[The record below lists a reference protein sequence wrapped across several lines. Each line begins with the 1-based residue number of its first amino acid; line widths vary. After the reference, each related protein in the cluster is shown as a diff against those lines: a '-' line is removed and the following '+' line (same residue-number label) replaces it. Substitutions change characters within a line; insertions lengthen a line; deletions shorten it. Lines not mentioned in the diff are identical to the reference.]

1 MGASTLFFGTVR
13 GIRSALDN
21 IIEIDSQMTTLMRV
35 SNGEIDRA
43 EILKQSADLAARLGN
58 EMKAV
63 NESFTDF
70 ARQGFRGE
78 GLTALTEA
86 ATLFSNIS
94 EMTPEEASSGLTAI
108 IKGFDMLPEHV
119 MVAIDAINEVD
130 NNFAYS
136 SQNIVASITKS
147 VGAAKAF
154 GVDLQELIGYTTAI
168 GEVTRESG
176 NIIGNSLKT
185 IFSRIT
191 TMDSSI
197 EVLES
202 IGVAVHEIRDG
213 VESVRPVADILEDL
227 AAKWGSLSE
236 EQQQNIALQIAGRFQ
251 LSRFLVLMQQF
262 DTAIKATNTALNSQ
276 GSGYRENEQYLKSLE
291 ARINMLKNAWTE
303 LTLTMGDAMLT
314 DTFIG
319 IVTGLT
325 RITDNL
331 GIVIDQI
338 GLLPTVL
345 GLATGAYV
353 SFSSKAKTGVL
364 SLTNAIRSQ
373 DAAQKLASTS
383 AFGLANG
390 IKGVTTASRIAT
402 VAVTGLAAA
411 FRSLLIATGVGA
423 AVAVVGMAV
432 EGLINHLS
440 NANEEAKRIREEN
453 NQITDSYIN
462 NRNSIE
468 QLLETYR
475 ELNEIRSESKLSVE
489 QEEEYFETTKK
500 LSDLLPTL
508 VSHID
513 EKGRVHLLNGDA
525 LEREIELTQQ
535 LAESVTELRRQE
547 ALEDFIQNEDERIK
561 KLKEISKQEEKI
573 EGQQKRLNVLYERRE
588 DFLSR
593 GIDTSELDV
602 AIGRGE
608 ESLRKYRHELIMLQ
622 VESHKMS
629 VNAGEYF
636 KSVLDL
642 TALVEKVEFGDSF
655 KTQMY
660 QIIDAMDLTGASIS
674 DLDKVAVEIIDL
686 LKDDSLTNE
695 GFIEGLK
702 EIYKESPDV
711 LEAIDSVANAF
722 QNNQKEFSDF
732 IYLIDEAENP
742 LGVIRNKAELA
753 AKGLDLLYERTET
766 LEDGTE
772 RLVYV
777 VKRTEEG
784 LDSLAEAIKEPTAE
798 LKELNKIIH
807 DVNEGQSLSADAIAD
822 LILKYPELA
831 TQIEKTTD
839 GYKIN
844 GDALEVLRQIKIKEA
859 NDAIQAEIEK
869 TQSTINHTSDRLR
882 AYELELDAIQSL
894 SDAHREINK
903 LGIAR
908 MYGADAF
915 ENMSIDEFNKTITI
929 DGATVDW
936 SDDPERFE
944 RIAASFR
951 EQQEAYKSLIN
962 LGKLRESQKILQD
975 LLSDRNLG
983 VSGSSKSSSSSS
995 SASRQFIPYEVD
1007 EYANAIANLS
1017 LQVEQSQYR
1026 QASYNQISEEYRKE
1040 LEEQIRLYKEMQD
1053 LTEQEANRLRA
1064 RNAEIERQLQSGKL
1078 TKEQISELTREMDK
1092 NNQTINNLSSTWLR
1106 YGNNIRNALQSIQS
1120 AADEQKRL
1128 NEENERMMRENH
1140 DAWRSNLEK
1149 AADEAISAIK
1159 KHYEQRKKL
1168 ALDAIDKE
1176 LDALEKLHQ
1185 KQMDMLDKELKQY
1198 EEIVNAQ
1205 LKAIDRQADEED
1217 FNRELAKAEEERLEL
1232 QKRINV
1238 LQLDDSLEARAKRQE
1253 LEQELAK
1260 KIEEIELMK
1269 NRRTKDLRKQN
1280 LQDFLEDQRKRTE
1293 EVKNREQEQY
1303 EAQKEAI
1310 QRRKEAEEQ
1319 YWQDLIDNDRYYNQL
1334 REEALNGNIKNLT
1347 AILQKF
1353 AIDVEQA
1360 MTHMGKVID
1369 ENLAKF
1375 NLKDLGKRGLE
1386 NIQDTINDA
1395 IDNLDSAFRNK
1406 TPKHPN
1412 VGSGNQEA
1420 YNKALKKYIDNK
1432 IEWYEISKTN
1442 TSGEHTRRQKEL
1454 NKENE
1459 QLRKEY
1465 HFPDWTIE
1473 DLVDMGLASLDSGG
1487 MTPSWGK
1494 SGKLGVLHENEIIFN
1509 KIDSSKILEAAR
1521 ISENIIRKFSPQ
1533 SLSKLMPNVITNR
1546 SIHNDTR
1553 RLNIQI
1559 FIDKLL
1565 GTKKGGED
1573 ALHAIV
1579 DGLKSKGIV

>member
-43 EILKQSADLAARLGN
+43 QILKESGDLAARLGN

-108 IKGFDMLPEHV
+108 IKGFDMLPEHA

-147 VGAAKAF
+147 VGAAQAF

-236 EQQQNIALQIAGRFQ
+236 EQQQNIGLQIAGRFQ

-262 DTAIKATNTALNSQ
+262 DTAIKATNTALHSQ

-303 LTLTMGDAMLT
+303 LTLTMGDAVLT
-314 DTFIG
+314 DVFIG
-319 IVTGLT
+319 IVNILT
-325 RITDNL
+325 KLANGFGKL
-331 GIVIDQI
+331 IDHI

-364 SLTNAIRSQ
+364 SLVTAIKSQ
-373 DAAQKLASTS
+373 DVAQKMASTS

-423 AVAVVGMAV
+423 AVAVAGMAV

-561 KLKEISKQEEKI
+561 KLKEISKQEERI

-588 DFLSR
+588 EFLSR
-593 GIDTSELDV
+593 GIDTSELDA

-660 QIIDAMDLTGASIS
+660 QIIDAMDLTGVSIS

-722 QNNQKEFSDF
+722 QNAQEIADKGTPVFN
-732 IYLIDEAENP
+732 
-742 LGVIRNKAELA
+742 ELD
-753 AKGLDLLYERTET
+753 KIIGYIG
-766 LEDGTE
+766 GTS
-772 RLVYV
+772 
-777 VKRTEEG
+777 KDTEESFVNLRQVTNDLG
-784 LDSLAEAIKEPTAE
+784 DTIYVATSRIEDISNEFESLAEAIKEPTAE

-869 TQSTINHTSDRLR
+869 TTSTINHTSDRLK

-903 LGIAR
+903 LGVTK
-908 MYGADAF
+908 MFGSDAF
-915 ENMSIDEFNKTITI
+915 ESMSFDDLRKTITI
-929 DGATVDW
+929 DGVTTDW
-936 SDDPERFE
+936 SDDPEQFE
-944 RIAASFR
+944 RIVASLQ
-951 EQQEAYKSLIN
+951 EQQDAYKSLVR
-962 LGKLRESQKILQD
+962 LGELKESQKVLQD

-983 VSGSSKSSSSSS
+983 VSGSSKSSSS

-1106 YGNNIRNALQSIQS
+1106 YGNNIRNALQAIQS

-1205 LKAIDRQADEED
+1205 LKTIDRQADEED

>member
-202 IGVAVHEIRDG
+202 IGVAVHEFRDG

-303 LTLTMGDAMLT
+303 LTLTMGDAVLT
-314 DTFIG
+314 DVFIG
-319 IVTGLT
+319 IVNILT
-325 RITDNL
+325 KLANGFGKL
-331 GIVIDQI
+331 IDQI
-338 GLLPTVL
+338 GLLPSVL
-345 GLATGAYV
+345 GLATGAYI
-353 SFSSKAKTGVL
+353 SFSSKAKAGIL
-364 SLTNAIRSQ
+364 SLATAIRG
-373 DAAQKLASTS
+373 KNVTLMASTAAIHRWSVSMVGAGAS
-383 AFGLANG
+383 ARAL
-390 IKGVTTASRIAT
+390 T
-402 VAVTGLAAA
+402 VAVRGLSLAL
-411 FRSLLIATGVGA
+411 RSLLIATGVGA
-423 AVAVVGMAV
+423 VVAVVGLAL
-432 EGLINHLS
+432 EGLINHFS
-440 NANEEAKRIREEN
+440 NAKEEAKKFREEN
-453 NQITDSYIN
+453 ERLADSFIN

-468 QLLETYR
+468 ELLKTYQ
-475 ELNEIRSESKLSVE
+475 ELDELRNNTKLTAE
-489 QEEEYFETTKK
+489 QEEKYFETTKK
-500 LSDLLPTL
+500 LSDILPSL

-513 EKGRVHLLNGDA
+513 ERGRVYLLNGDA
-525 LEREIELTQQ
+525 LEREIELTEK
-535 LAESVTELRRQE
+535 LAEATAELRRQE
-547 ALEDFIQNEDERIK
+547 SLENFIQNE
-561 KLKEISKQEEKI
+561 
-573 EGQQKRLNVLYERRE
+573 QKREAKLDEIAKKEAEIVRAQEKLNQHYANRERETEFYGEPTAVTESYIKEYEMMIRK
-588 DFLSR
+588 
-593 GIDTSELDV
+593 
-602 AIGRGE
+602 
-608 ESLRKYRHELIMLQ
+608 LRQELITLQ
-622 VESHKMS
+622 VESHRMS

-642 TALVEKVEFGDSF
+642 TALVSDVEFSGNF
-655 KTQMY
+655 KSQMY
-660 QIIDAMDLTGASIS
+660 QIIDAMDLTEVSIS
-674 DLDKVAVEIIDL
+674 DLDKAAIDIIDL

-722 QNNQKEFSDF
+722 QRAQEFADRGVPVF
-732 IYLIDEAENP
+732 NELDEII
-742 LGVIRNKAELA
+742 GYI
-753 AKGLDLLYERTET
+753 G
-766 LEDGTE
+766 GTS
-772 RLVYV
+772 
-777 VKRTEEG
+777 KDTEESFINLRQETNELG
-784 LDSLAEAIKEPTAE
+784 DSIYVATSRIDGAASKINELQDNFNSFISTLTSLREAYDT
-798 LKELNKIIH
+798 L
-807 DVNEGQSLSADAIAD
+807 NEGQQLSLSTIQNLIKEHPQLLSALRNENGQLTLNKDAVEMLMRAEETAFKNGLRYRQEELEDMKKALLTKFSIYSGEIEALEKLD
-822 LILKYPELA
+822 KIRYMSGAHSIQEAQRLEENFNEYKAIIDELEGLSALIQTDFSKYPV
-831 TQIEKTTD
+831 KT
-839 GYKIN
+839 
-844 GDALEVLRQIKIKEA
+844 
-859 NDAIQAEIEK
+859 
-869 TQSTINHTSDRLR
+869 
-882 AYELELDAIQSL
+882 
-894 SDAHREINK
+894 
-903 LGIAR
+903 
-908 MYGADAF
+908 
-915 ENMSIDEFNKTITI
+915 
-929 DGATVDW
+929 
-936 SDDPERFE
+936 
-944 RIAASFR
+944 
-951 EQQEAYKSLIN
+951 
-962 LGKLRESQKILQD
+962 
-975 LLSDRNLG
+975 
-983 VSGSSKSSSSSS
+983 SSEKSSSKTKE
-995 SASRQFIPYEVD
+995 FIPYEVD

-1078 TKEQISELTREMDK
+1078 SKEQISELTREMDK

-1106 YGNNIRNALQSIQS
+1106 YGDNIRNALQAIQS